1 MIFMFVVGP
10 KLISP
15 NRKCETISFK
25 YWMKE
30 WVWRMTRIEGGM
42 RITTCFKNACGGLGV
57 KLINIIIEWRKI
69 LLHGC
74 YIIKRT
80 FDLIKRVG
88 NNFSNSCIRFIE
100 FKHVQGKVA

>member
-1 MIFMFVVGP
+1 MIFMFVAGL
-10 KLISP
+10 KLI
-15 NRKCETISFK
+15 NTTRNCEANSFK
-25 YWMKE
+25 DLMRECSGRVITIERRKKVFTSLKV
-30 WVWRMTRIEGGM
+30 VW
-42 RITTCFKNACGGLGV
+42 GGLGA
-57 KLINIIIEWRKI
+57 KLINTIIKWRKI

-88 NNFSNSCIRFIE
+88 NNLSNSRIRSIE

>member
-10 KLISP
+10 KLI
-15 NRKCETISFK
+15 NTTRNCEANSFK
-25 YWMKE
+25 DWMRE
-30 WVWRMTRIEGGM
+30 CSGRMITMEM
-42 RITTCFKNACGGLGV
+42 RRKTGLKVVRGGLGA
-57 KLINIIIEWRKI
+57 KLINTIIKWRKI

-88 NNFSNSCIRFIE
+88 NNLSNSRIRSIE
-100 FKHVQGKVA
+100 FKHVQGKVT

>member
-1 MIFMFVVGP
+1 
-10 KLISP
+10 
-15 NRKCETISFK
+15 
-25 YWMKE
+25 MKGCFG
-30 WVWRMTRIEGGM
+30 RML
-42 RITTCFKNACGGLGV
+42 RITRRRIVFTSIKVVWGGLGA
-57 KLINIIIEWRKI
+57 KFINTIIEWRKI

-88 NNFSNSCIRFIE
+88 NNLSNPCIRSIE